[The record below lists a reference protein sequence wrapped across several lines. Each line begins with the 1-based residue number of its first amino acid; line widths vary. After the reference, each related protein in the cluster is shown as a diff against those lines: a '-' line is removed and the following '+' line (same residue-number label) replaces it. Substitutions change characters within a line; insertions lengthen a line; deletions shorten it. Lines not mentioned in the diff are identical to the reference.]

1 MKNEYVLD
9 EPGLYAPEKGENLMD
24 ESMES
29 FSKDK
34 DISSLL
40 DALEQIKD
48 YEGYEEL
55 LNTVSYMD
63 SLENT
68 LSAMMKQI
76 VDMREEVK
84 TIHEQNDY
92 LMSRAERGVKDI
104 LMEQVKKAEQKV
116 QELHDKLTEV
126 KENLKKSASD
136 TVKRF
141 KMFGN
146 KALIKVVDFTHIRQA
161 LAGIRD
167 KADRMVGSIDSLS
180 DMVEGYKAR
189 AEYEAEHRDTPYKEE
204 VYQQYKPVGAV
215 VEEQAYQG
223 SEQSLS
229 YEEEM
234 QKFMADR
241 VSEGVTYEC
250 NQDAYEDFKAYYDKK
265 LKAVG
270 QAGKGRMAVHRE
282 MENVAR

>member
-84 TIHEQNDY
+84 NIHEQNDY

-189 AEYEAEHRDTPYKEE
+189 AEYEAEH
-204 VYQQYKPVGAV
+204 
-215 VEEQAYQG
+215 
-223 SEQSLS
+223 S